1 MAPSYNTYLT
11 DNGTSSS
18 LSTTWANWATT
29 PSTDS
34 TTNGTWYRW
43 TEYDG
48 ITLYPGKIVLQPTLT
63 PEQLRQLEEQRQK
76 EEIERQHREENKRI
90 AEERALQL
98 LLENLDE
105 NQKAVYET
113 TKAIPIKVKS
123 GHLYRINKGRAG
135 NVEQVNDKGIRLKK
149 LCFHPTE
156 NVPDFDTML
165 AQKLMLECCE
175 EDVLRIANIS

>member
-1 MAPSYNTYLT
+1 MATGDYYYGTTTGNTA
-11 DNGTSSS
+11 
-18 LSTTWANWATT
+18 TTWTNWATT
-29 PSTDS
+29 SATDC
-34 TTNGTWYRW
+34 TTNVAWDRWSTGTF
-43 TEYDG
+43 
-48 ITLYPGKIVLQPTLT
+48 TLYPGKIIQPALT
-63 PEQLRQLEEQRQK
+63 AEQSRQLEEQRQK